1 MILFQ
6 IDLLNSLYAVYSCIV
21 LSERYLSKQLK
32 HLGGFS
38 ENLSDNV
45 PNVEYY

>member
-21 LSERYLSKQLK
+21 LSERYLSKHLK

-38 ENLSDNV
+38 VSHV
-45 PNVEYY
+45 PNFEYY